1 MVAPG
6 RWVKGSLIGRA
17 VRALGGAD
25 KKTGDEML
33 RCFEGK
39 YNIQCMLNVHGTPGD
54 RRQCD

>member
-1 MVAPG
+1 MG
-6 RWVKGSLIGRA
+6 GSLIGQA

-39 YNIQCMLNVHGTPGD
+39 YDIQRMLNVHGTPGD